1 MNVLIYWES
10 GKATMDEV
18 LQLFE
23 KQDQA
28 VEQMPGVKVLRE
40 DMTDSGWGVTML
52 EAESDAH
59 VGEILDKWSELGDGL
74 LRFAKVSA
82 CESLSEKRQTLH

>member
-1 MNVLIYWES
+1 
-10 GKATMDEV
+10 MDEV
-18 LQLFE
+18 VQLFE

-59 VGEILDKWSELGDGL
+59 VEDILDKWSELGEGI

-82 CESLSEKRQTLH
+82 CESLTEKRSTLH